1 MIKIITWINFAAFIL
16 GVASLGGAFIF
27 RSKIFD
33 AVLDGVKKELP
44 SLCKEHGFELIEME
58 DEKTGNKD
66 EDLPVDLYPTV
77 MFRVNEKIEGVL
89 KGYNK
94 NNILD
99 EVKKY

>member
-44 SLCKEHGFELIEME
+44 ALVGEAMPSIPSVPS
-58 DEKTGNKD
+58 KTGS
-66 EDLPVDLYPTV
+66 
-77 MFRVNEKIEGVL
+77 VL
-89 KGYNK
+89 NFK
-94 NNILD
+94 
-99 EVKKY
+99 

>member
-44 SLCKEHGFELIEME
+44 SLVQDAIPEIPKVPSS
-58 DEKTGNKD
+58 TGSV
-66 EDLPVDLYPTV
+66 LP
-77 MFRVNEKIEGVL
+77 FGK
-89 KGYNK
+89 
-94 NNILD
+94 
-99 EVKKY
+99 

>member
-44 SLCKEHGFELIEME
+44 H
-58 DEKTGNKD
+58 
-66 EDLPVDLYPTV
+66 
-77 MFRVNEKIEGVL
+77 
-89 KGYNK
+89 
-94 NNILD
+94 
-99 EVKKY
+99 

>member
-44 SLCKEHGFELIEME
+44 SLVQDAMPAMPKMPQT
-58 DEKTGNKD
+58 TG
-66 EDLPVDLYPTV
+66 PVNP
-77 MFRVNEKIEGVL
+77 FGK
-89 KGYNK
+89 
-94 NNILD
+94 
-99 EVKKY
+99 

>member
-44 SLCKEHGFELIEME
+44 SLVQDAMPEMP
-58 DEKTGNKD
+58 KMPKMTG
-66 EDLPVDLYPTV
+66 
-77 MFRVNEKIEGVL
+77 GAA
-89 KGYNK
+89 
-94 NNILD
+94 LD
-99 EVKKY
+99 GIPFGK

>member
-44 SLCKEHGFELIEME
+44 SLVQDAMPGIPEVP
-58 DEKTGNKD
+58 KTTGPVV
-66 EDLPVDLYPTV
+66 LP
-77 MFRVNEKIEGVL
+77 FK
-89 KGYNK
+89 
-94 NNILD
+94 
-99 EVKKY
+99 

>member
-44 SLCKEHGFELIEME
+44 ALVGNAMPEVPKVPEM
-58 DEKTGNKD
+58 TGPVV
-66 EDLPVDLYPTV
+66 LP
-77 MFRVNEKIEGVL
+77 FK
-89 KGYNK
+89 
-94 NNILD
+94 
-99 EVKKY
+99 